1 MSIVNS
7 THREADESMKN
18 KKPNYEKGLK
28 VVSGISGVLEL
39 LFLLISCYIVMA
51 QWESGKLIVCVIL
64 AGIFCNV
71 ILLIFL
77 AKKWREQ
84 FRGIMAEFRK
94 MYSDLLQ
101 LPSPCIKEKSVLNEL
116 SDMIDYLEK
125 GLDKA
130 LISSLALKQAE
141 INVLQSQI
149 NPHFLYNILDSIR
162 GQALSEGVP
171 EIADM
176 TESLANYFRYC
187 VTKDDGI
194 VTLADELKN
203 VQNYWKIQQ
212 YRFGGKI
219 SMEILLDGTSLYPE
233 EYEIP
238 KLILQPIVE
247 NAIFHGLE
255 TKTGK
260 GHVVIR
266 IENTSTLLMITVM
279 DDGTGMDEE
288 ELEKLRTHLK
298 EKQHVIGKNQ
308 YGTQRNSGIALL
320 NVNERIKLHYGDE
333 YGLQIS
339 SSRLVGTEV
348 EFILPVKSP
357 VYK

>member
-28 VVSGISGVLEL
+28 AVSGISGVLVL

-64 AGIFCNV
+64 AGIFGNV

-101 LPSPCIKEKSVLNEL
+101 LPSPCMKEKSVLNEL

-176 TESLANYFRYC
+176 TA
-187 VTKDDGI
+187 I
-194 VTLADELKN
+194 VS
-203 VQNYWKIQQ
+203 Q
-212 YRFGGKI
+212 RM
-219 SMEILLDGTSLYPE
+219 ME
-233 EYEIP
+233 
-238 KLILQPIVE
+238 
-247 NAIFHGLE
+247 
-255 TKTGK
+255 
-260 GHVVIR
+260 
-266 IENTSTLLMITVM
+266 
-279 DDGTGMDEE
+279 
-288 ELEKLRTHLK
+288 
-298 EKQHVIGKNQ
+298 
-308 YGTQRNSGIALL
+308 
-320 NVNERIKLHYGDE
+320 
-333 YGLQIS
+333 
-339 SSRLVGTEV
+339 
-348 EFILPVKSP
+348 
-357 VYK
+357 

>member
-28 VVSGISGVLEL
+28 AVSGISGILVL
-39 LFLLISCYIVMA
+39 LFLLISCYTVMA
-51 QWESGKLIVCVIL
+51 QWKSGKFIVCVIL
-64 AGIFCNV
+64 TEIFCNV

-77 AKKWREQ
+77 VKKWREQ

-238 KLILQPIVE
+238 KLILHTYRKYKHIV
-247 NAIFHGLE
+247 NDY
-255 TKTGK
+255 
-260 GHVVIR
+260 
-266 IENTSTLLMITVM
+266 S
-279 DDGTGMDEE
+279 
-288 ELEKLRTHLK
+288 
-298 EKQHVIGKNQ
+298 
-308 YGTQRNSGIALL
+308 YG
-320 NVNERIKLHYGDE
+320 
-333 YGLQIS
+333 
-339 SSRLVGTEV
+339 
-348 EFILPVKSP
+348 
-357 VYK
+357 